1 MTVPSSR
8 PNRVCS
14 EGLAG
19 TTVVRSTPLPESTLI
34 LILVTPDIQQDTG
47 HGVVAMEKQ
56 WEIGVKGP
64 VFDSIW
70 NNQSKNWT
78 WRIRLLLKA
87 NRQ

>member
-56 WEIGVKGP
+56 WENGVKRSG
-64 VFDSIW
+64 FRLDLE
-70 NNQSKNWT
+70 QSVQKLDT
-78 WRIRLLLKA
+78 A
-87 NRQ
+87 H